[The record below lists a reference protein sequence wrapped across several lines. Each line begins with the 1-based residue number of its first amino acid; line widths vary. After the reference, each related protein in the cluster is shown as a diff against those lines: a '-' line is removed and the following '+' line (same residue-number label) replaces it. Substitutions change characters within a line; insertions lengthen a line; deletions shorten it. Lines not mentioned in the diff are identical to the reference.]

1 MLKTV
6 AQSSGGSTGAVVYQ
20 GTWNASTN
28 VPTLTSS
35 VGTKGYYYLVSTPGN
50 TNLNG
55 ISTWN
60 AGDWAVFDG
69 SVWERVIGGTPSTS
83 FTLGNT
89 VVTLGGTTTTVGNLG
104 LANTNI
110 TSVAS
115 TFPNSYLTN
124 SAITIN
130 STVANL
136 GSSVTITAAPS
147 GTAGGDLTGSYPNP
161 TLNTS
166 GVTAGIYGNAS
177 TVSQVIFDAKGR
189 ATSAANVVISIPSG
203 QVTGLGTM
211 ATQNAN
217 AVAITGGNT
226 SVTYDNAV
234 YQIATSN
241 IIASSNVGAF
251 SYGNLSYSDVGIVA
265 SFANS
270 ANNSTQIILQNSSNL
285 NNASS
290 DYVAVNDTGSVYA
303 DFGVTSST
311 YVGTGNF
318 YKSNSAYFY
327 GGGSDVY
334 IGSISNNA
342 VHFVANNSTTDAMV
356 VNANNT
362 VTINAYSGTTN
373 ANATFNTSS
382 LPLVPL
388 GYLVLN
394 INGTNYKI
402 PYYNV

>member
-6 AQSSGGSTGAVVYQ
+6 AQTGSTGAVSYQ

-55 ISTWN
+55 ITTWN

-69 SVWERVIGGTPSTS
+69 TVWERVVGGTPSTS

-89 VVTLGGTTTTVGNLG
+89 VVTLGGTTTNVGNLG

-110 TSVAS
+110 TSVAT
-115 TFPNSYLTN
+115 TFPNSYLAN

-234 YQIATSN
+234 YQIATAN
-241 IIASSNVGAF
+241 ISASSNVGAF

-362 VTINAYSGTTN
+362 VTINAYAGTTN

>member
-1 MLKTV
+1 MVLKV
-6 AQSSGGSTGAVVYQ
+6 VSSGTGGGGSNGTVTQVQ
-20 GTWNASTN
+20 GNGTVNGI
-28 VPTLTSS
+28 TLT
-35 VGTKGYYYLVSTPGN
+35 GN
-50 TNLNG
+50 VTTSGNL
-55 ISTWN
+55 TL
-60 AGDWAVFDG
+60 
-69 SVWERVIGGTPSTS
+69 GGTLGSIANS
-83 FTLGNT
+83 QLSNSAVTLGNT
-89 VVTLGGTTTTVGNLG
+89 SVSLGSTASTIGNLT
-104 LANTNI
+104 LQN
-110 TSVAS
+110 
-115 TFPNSYLTN
+115 
-124 SAITIN
+124 
-130 STVANL
+130 
-136 GSSVTITAAPS
+136 VTITS
-147 GTAGGDLTGSYPNP
+147 GSIP
-161 TLNTS
+161 
-166 GVTAGIYGNAS
+166 
-177 TVSQVIFDAKGR
+177 
-189 ATSAANVVISIPSG
+189 AAN
-203 QVTGLGTM
+203 VTGLGTM

>member
-1 MLKTV
+1 MVLKV
-6 AQSSGGSTGAVVYQ
+6 VSSAGGGSSGF
-20 GTWNASTN
+20 
-28 VPTLTSS
+28 P
-35 VGTKGYYYLVSTPGN
+35 
-50 TNLNG
+50 
-55 ISTWN
+55 I
-60 AGDWAVFDG
+60 
-69 SVWERVIGGTPSTS
+69 
-83 FTLGNT
+83 TLGNT
-89 VVTLGGTTTTVGNLG
+89 TIAAGSTTTTLGNLTLNNVTING
-104 LANTNI
+104 TTENNINFSNVNVTSGNIANTTLTNDTYVNANI
-110 TSVAS
+110 TSVAVA
-115 TFPNSYLTN
+115 FPNSFLAN
-124 SAITIN
+124 SAVTLGNTSVSLGGTAASIGNLTL
-130 STVANL
+130 AN
-136 GSSVTITAAPS
+136 VTIIS
-147 GTAGGDLTGSYPNP
+147 GTVP
-161 TLNTS
+161 
-166 GVTAGIYGNAS
+166 
-177 TVSQVIFDAKGR
+177 
-189 ATSAANVVISIPSG
+189 AAN
-203 QVTGLGTM
+203 VTGLGTM

-234 YQIATSN
+234 YQISTAN
-241 IIASSNVGAF
+241 IAVSSNVGAF
-251 SYGNLSYSDVGIVA
+251 SYGNLSYADVGIVA
-265 SFANS
+265 SFANP
-270 ANNSTQIILQNSSNL
+270 ANSSTQVILQNSSSA

-318 YKSNSAYFY
+318 YKANSAYFY

-356 VNANNT
+356 LNANNT

>member
-6 AQSSGGSTGAVVYQ
+6 AQTGSTGAVSYQ

-55 ISTWN
+55 ITTWN

-69 SVWERVIGGTPSTS
+69 TVWERVVGGTPSTS

-89 VVTLGGTTTTVGNLG
+89 VVTLGGTTTNVGNLG

-189 ATSAANVVISIPSG
+189 ATSAANVVISIPSS

-241 IIASSNVGAF
+241 ITASSNVGAF

-362 VTINAYSGTTN
+362 VTINAYAGTTN